1 MERED
6 ESVPQKIDDV
16 FQAQILEFIQD
27 SRNQYQLLQE
37 QITELTE
44 EMKSVKT
51 VHEEIVKET
60 QKGKRKDEE
69 TEILSQGFSSYKFT
83 PFQKDKQG
91 NNDRSDNL
99 SDDDDENEKKTRNKK
114 VDTSLG
120 EGSGFESQI
129 GHHRK
134 TKLLV
139 NDEDDSDESD
149 EDDEKPDKNMS
160 KKDGRKSFMREAN
173 ESGNL
178 SKGFQQ
184 VIVQPP
190 NFTLMLKGVSKDP
203 DSVKFIKHFIGK
215 FNYHHKSTP
224 MGHQSPKI
232 SRNITDPV
240 LQVLLN
246 WYMAN
251 KQYFDRYL
259 PELQTDTLE
268 EFGESDNDCMIKIIT
283 NFIRPTTAEDQML
296 LFKSI
301 DPVWGSLDPNNLK
314 METYIEQ
321 YNVITRYISD
331 LESMYRFIFDFDLR
345 KDVKAKTRKVFA
357 EIMKKSMPHFERD
370 HSKASF
376 WKIVTA
382 KIPGP
387 LRRMIFE
394 EAKKEAEGKVKITN
408 MKVFSDGDLAISVMD
423 IAKRMLVEALKLF
436 NGEISSFNK
445 NYQVD
450 KLSDPT
456 AKLTNIQGDQHS
468 GHSFL
473 DEDIH
478 QETSDLKDDQPQM
491 DDSMNN
497 IAPSTPTG
505 QGGGN
510 KWQGGASKQMP
521 TSRSSHP
528 TRDLFRTD
536 KDISKTGVCFKY
548 AKNGAGPNGCDR
560 GESCYYSH
568 DPQLCKEFLRQTV
581 NEQHSKKDKLMA
593 LSQCL
598 GSPQLVEIVKELGD
612 EFEVF
617 HSLLKNVE

>member
-1 MERED
+1 MSEGGED
-6 ESVPQKIDDV
+6 EPHEVSVEINEFQSQVMEYIKEARRESQKV
-16 FQAQILEFIQD
+16 
-27 SRNQYQLLQE
+27 NE
-37 QITELTE
+37 QINRISDELNKMIQTTA
-44 EMKSVKT
+44 EMKMMKDN
-51 VHEEIVKET
+51 EEEKV
-60 QKGKRKDEE
+60 
-69 TEILSQGFSSYKFT
+69 LSQGFASYSFT

-114 VDTSLG
+114 VDTSSG

-478 QETSDLKDDQPQM
+478 QEISDLKDDQPQM

-581 NEQHSKKDKLMA
+581 NEQNSKKDKLMA

>member
-1 MERED
+1 MSEGGED
-6 ESVPQKIDDV
+6 EPHEVSVEINEFQSQVMEYIKEARRESQKV
-16 FQAQILEFIQD
+16 
-27 SRNQYQLLQE
+27 NE
-37 QITELTE
+37 QINRISDELNKMIQTTA
-44 EMKSVKT
+44 EMKMMKDN
-51 VHEEIVKET
+51 EEEKV
-60 QKGKRKDEE
+60 
-69 TEILSQGFSSYKFT
+69 LSQGFASYIFT

-114 VDTSLG
+114 VDTSSG

-478 QETSDLKDDQPQM
+478 QEISDLKDDQPQM

-521 TSRSSHP
+521 TTRSSHP

-536 KDISKTGVCFKY
+536 KDVSKTGVCFKY

>member
-1 MERED
+1 MSEGGED
-6 ESVPQKIDDV
+6 EPHEVSVEINEFQSQVMEYIKEARRESQKV
-16 FQAQILEFIQD
+16 
-27 SRNQYQLLQE
+27 NE
-37 QITELTE
+37 QINRISDELNKMIQTTA
-44 EMKSVKT
+44 EMKMKKDN
-51 VHEEIVKET
+51 EEEKV
-60 QKGKRKDEE
+60 
-69 TEILSQGFSSYKFT
+69 LSQGFASYSFT

-114 VDTSLG
+114 VDTSSG

-408 MKVFSDGDLAISVMD
+408 MKVFSDGDSTISVMD
-423 IAKRMLVEALKLF
+423 IAKRMLVDALKLF

-536 KDISKTGVCFKY
+536 KDVSKTGVCFKY

-581 NEQHSKKDKLMA
+581 NEQYSKKDKLMA

>member
-1 MERED
+1 MSEGGED
-6 ESVPQKIDDV
+6 EPHEVSVEINEFQSQVMEYIKEARRESQKV
-16 FQAQILEFIQD
+16 
-27 SRNQYQLLQE
+27 NE
-37 QITELTE
+37 QINRISDELNKMIQTTA
-44 EMKSVKT
+44 EMKMMKDN
-51 VHEEIVKET
+51 EEEKV
-60 QKGKRKDEE
+60 
-69 TEILSQGFSSYKFT
+69 LSQGFASYSFT

-91 NNDRSDNL
+91 NNDRSD
-99 SDDDDENEKKTRNKK
+99 SRDDDDDENEKKTRNKK

-259 PELQTDTLE
+259 PELQTYTLE

-370 HSKASF
+370 HSKPSF

-408 MKVFSDGDLAISVMD
+408 MKVFSDGDSAISVMD
-423 IAKRMLVEALKLF
+423 IAKRMLVDALKLF

-478 QETSDLKDDQPQM
+478 QEISDLKDDQPQM

-581 NEQHSKKDKLMA
+581 NEQNSKKDKLMA

-598 GSPQLVEIVKELGD
+598 GSPQLV
-612 EFEVF
+612 
-617 HSLLKNVE
+617 

>member
-1 MERED
+1 MSEGGED
-6 ESVPQKIDDV
+6 EPHEVSVEINEFQSQVMEYIKEARRESQKV
-16 FQAQILEFIQD
+16 
-27 SRNQYQLLQE
+27 NE
-37 QITELTE
+37 QINRISDELNKMIQTTA
-44 EMKSVKT
+44 EMKMKKDN
-51 VHEEIVKET
+51 EEEKV
-60 QKGKRKDEE
+60 
-69 TEILSQGFSSYKFT
+69 LSQGFASYSFT

-114 VDTSLG
+114 VDTSSG

-345 KDVKAKTRKVFA
+345 KDIKAKTRKVFA

-370 HSKASF
+370 HSKPSF

-408 MKVFSDGDLAISVMD
+408 MKVFSDGDSAISVMD

-478 QETSDLKDDQPQM
+478 QEISDLKDDQPQM

-536 KDISKTGVCFKY
+536 KDVSKTGVCFKY